1 MASRINWKG
10 DALKRKA
17 EKASILGIDATMSAA
32 IIHAKSNHSAGAHA
46 AQRFVTDSSELER
59 SIRISKPARRT
70 TRGVAGVWGSTGL
83 VYTRRIELGFQGKD
97 ARGAVVDAP
106 AFPFLRPAA
115 EAEYPNLPGRIRRA
129 GRFA

>member
-17 EKASILGIDATMSAA
+17 EKASMLGIDATMSAA
-32 IIHAKSNHSAGAHA
+32 IAHAISNHGAGAHA
-46 AQRFVTDSSELER
+46 ARRFVNRFGALGG
-59 SIRISKPARRT
+59 SIKIQKHARRT
-70 TRGVAGVWGSTGL
+70 RRGVVGIWGSQGI
-83 VYTRRIELGFQGKD
+83 VYARRIELGFQGKD

-115 EAEYPNLPGRIRRA
+115 EAEYPKLAKRIRRA
-129 GRFA
+129 ASFA